1 MLRVSNIAKSYGTAV
16 ILDNVSFTL
25 NEGERVGLIGP
36 NGCGKSTLLRIITG
50 QELPDRGAVQF
61 DPPGLRVGYLE
72 QGLEDEKAETVEV
85 FIKGTQAEL
94 NAVEARVAS
103 LAAALSEA
111 DGPHQTELLHAY
123 GEALEVLESLAR
135 SIPEDHEIAAVLEAL
150 GLENL
155 SFETPLQILSGGQK
169 TRLGL
174 ARLLLHHPQLLLLDE
189 PTNHLDISALEWL
202 ETWLRAY
209 QGALLVVSHDRTF
222 LDNIVGKIFDLDE
235 ESHTLV
241 EYVGNYTAYLEA
253 WEQRRAKQWSQWKD
267 EQVEIRRRHQDI
279 VQTRNQA
286 LAVEAA
292 TKPNQPGVRRMAK
305 KVAMKAKTREKKLE
319 RYKESEDRVEK
330 PGLSWRMKLDFADM
344 AESSRDVLRLENL
357 SVGYGTPL
365 LEHVNA
371 HLRAGERIALVGPN
385 GCGKTT
391 LLHAILGHLLP
402 LAGQVR
408 LGASVQVGYYAQDQ
422 QVLDFERTPFDTL
435 REVAAISD
443 TEIRSFLHYFLFTG
457 DEVFV
462 PIGSLS
468 YGERARL
475 ALARLVAMGCNFLV
489 LDEPINHLDIPSRT
503 QFEHAMTAFEGTVL
517 AVVHD
522 RYFIR
527 HFATALWAIEDGKL
541 HRYAALEDIGRMAA
555 NVLERETL

>member
-50 QELPDRGAVQF
+50 QELPDRGAVQLN
-61 DPPGLRVGYLE
+61 PSGLRVGYLE
-72 QGLEDEKAETVEV
+72 QGIEDDEAETVEV

-94 NAVEARVAS
+94 NEVEARVAS

-111 DGPHQTELLHAY
+111 DGPRQAELLHAY
-123 GEALEVLESLAR
+123 GEALEVMESLAR
-135 SIPEDHEIAAVLEAL
+135 SIPEDHEIDAVMEAL

-155 SFETPLQILSGGQK
+155 SFETPLRILSGGQK

-189 PTNHLDISALEWL
+189 PTNHLDINALEWL

-222 LDNIVGKIFDLDE
+222 LDNIVGKIFELDE

-253 WEQRRAKQWSQWKD
+253 WEQRREKQWSQWKD
-267 EQVEIRRRHQDI
+267 ERAETRRLHQDI

-286 LAVEAA
+286 LSVEAT
-292 TKPNQPGVRRMAK
+292 TKPSQPSVRRLAK
-305 KVAMKAKTREKKLE
+305 KVAMKAKAREKKLE
-319 RYKESEDRVEK
+319 RYVESEDRVEK

-365 LEHVNA
+365 LDHANA
-371 HLRAGERIALVGPN
+371 HLRAGERVALVGPN

-391 LLHAILGHLLP
+391 LLHAILGHLPL

-422 QVLDFERTPFDTL
+422 QVLDFESTPFDTL

-503 QFEHAMTAFEGTVL
+503 QFEHAMTAFGGTVL

-541 HRYAALEDIGRMAA
+541 HRYMALEDIGRMAA
-555 NVLERETL
+555 GTAEQDIL